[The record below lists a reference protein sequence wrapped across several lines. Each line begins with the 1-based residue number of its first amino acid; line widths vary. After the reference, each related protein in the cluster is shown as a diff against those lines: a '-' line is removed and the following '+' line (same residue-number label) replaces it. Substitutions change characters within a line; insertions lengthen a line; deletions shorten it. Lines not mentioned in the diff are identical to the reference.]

1 MIPVWVELVDP
12 IIVSVVQ
19 ANSTPTRCCEY
30 KRIAISDIVMDKAV
44 LFLAILEKVPDKFA

>member
-30 KRIAISDIVMDKAV
+30 KRSAISDIVMDKAV
-44 LFLAILEKVPDKFA
+44 LFLAILGPVYME